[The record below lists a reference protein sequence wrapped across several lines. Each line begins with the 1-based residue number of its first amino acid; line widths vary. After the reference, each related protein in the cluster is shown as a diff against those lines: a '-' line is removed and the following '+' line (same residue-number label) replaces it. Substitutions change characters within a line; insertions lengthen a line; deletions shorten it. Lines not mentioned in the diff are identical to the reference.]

1 MNASDERVSDFPQ
14 IKARLDDIA
23 ESVND
28 ESLSLDE
35 VLKLYEEAVSLG
47 LKASSLLE
55 QEVLISTEETS
66 TDAESPNQALDA

>member
-1 MNASDERVSDFPQ
+1 MSTSDEHVSDFPQ

-47 LKASSLLE
+47 LEASSLLE
-55 QEVLISTEETS
+55 QEVLSSTEETS
-66 TDAESPNQALDA
+66 TDAESSNQAVDA